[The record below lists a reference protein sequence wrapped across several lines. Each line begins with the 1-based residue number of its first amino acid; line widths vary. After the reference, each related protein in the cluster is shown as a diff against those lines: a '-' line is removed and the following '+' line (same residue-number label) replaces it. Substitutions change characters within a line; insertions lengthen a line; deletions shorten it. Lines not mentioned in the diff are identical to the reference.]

1 MAFACALDDALH
13 DVHHARFYQA
23 RFGPADHCEGARL
36 VSDAAGES
44 VPPELIGLVTEAG
57 KLRPVRALALGVTR
71 PQVLPRALALRHA
84 TQRALAAVARLL
96 TAFTA

>member
-1 MAFACALDDALH
+1 
-13 DVHHARFYQA
+13 
-23 RFGPADHCEGARL
+23 
-36 VSDAAGES
+36 
-44 VPPELIGLVTEAG
+44 
-57 KLRPVRALALGVTR
+57 VRALALGVTR